1 MTGLRRPR
9 KGYPSAI
16 SAANGRDYAVVRDRP
31 LPVSLQG
38 LQLPRSSHRPVVKGE
53 SLLQQTSV
61 PVLWS
66 KLALDQGAGLPGSP
80 RTSCEIRLDAKKRFP
95 NDGWRLFA
103 ALSSSGS
110 TQQSTSMFCPLTIKH
125 HSLTGRITSDLLL
138 QSFVSVARNKG
149 GPGVDGMDLVCF
161 RKQALSLL
169 SSLRR
174 DLKAGT
180 YQPSPVKR
188 VYIPKS
194 DGSDRPLGI
203 PTVRDRVAQEVLRRL
218 LEPLFEPLFHS
229 DSYGFRPGRSC
240 HQAIRRIGE
249 LFRKGYRHVVDAD
262 IKGFFDNLPFSVLM
276 KGLTYVVADGN
287 ILTLVQRILKA
298 GVREDGV
305 ITPTTVG
312 TPQGGVLS
320 PLLANIALTFLDG
333 HLDDLGIRF
342 VRYAD
347 DFVALCKSKHQA
359 QEARLRIESYLKEE
373 LGLTLN
379 SAKTKVTTFEEGFN
393 FLGFELGSQRCRMR
407 KKAVENFK
415 EKIREGTI
423 RKRNLDAR
431 AIEELNAVVR
441 GTANYF
447 GADFSRCQ
455 DQFRRLDL
463 WYRMRLRC
471 MKYKRKSAKDNWRL
485 RNARLKR
492 MGVVFLED
500 VHRHLRSKTRDPPTR
515 DASPQG

>member
-1 MTGLRRPR
+1 M
-9 KGYPSAI
+9 
-16 SAANGRDYAVVRDRP
+16 
-31 LPVSLQG
+31 
-38 LQLPRSSHRPVVKGE
+38 
-53 SLLQQTSV
+53 
-61 PVLWS
+61 
-66 KLALDQGAGLPGSP
+66 
-80 RTSCEIRLDAKKRFP
+80 
-95 NDGWRLFA
+95 
-103 ALSSSGS
+103 
-110 TQQSTSMFCPLTIKH
+110 
-125 HSLTGRITSDLLL
+125 
-138 QSFVSVARNKG
+138 
-149 GPGVDGMDLVCF
+149 
-161 RKQALSLL
+161 
-169 SSLRR
+169 
-174 DLKAGT
+174 
-180 YQPSPVKR
+180 KR

-203 PTVRDRVAQEVLRRL
+203 PTVRDRVAQEVLRCL

-276 KGLTYVVADGN
+276 KGLSYVVADGN

-320 PLLANIALTFLDG
+320 PLLANIALTFLDA

-379 SAKTKVTTFEEGFN
+379 SAKTKVTTFKEGFD

-407 KKAVENFK
+407 KKAVENLK
-415 EKIREGTI
+415 NKLREATI
-423 RKRNLDAR
+423 RKRNLDAK
-431 AIEELNAVVR
+431 AIEKLNAVVR

-447 GADFSRCQ
+447 GADFGRCQ
-455 DQFRRLDL
+455 DQFKRLDL

-485 RNARLKR
+485 RNARLVR
-492 MGVVFLED
+492 MGVVFFGD
-500 VHRHLRSKTRDPPTR
+500 AHRLLRSKTRDPPEKGR
-515 DASPQG
+515 ESPGVRQ